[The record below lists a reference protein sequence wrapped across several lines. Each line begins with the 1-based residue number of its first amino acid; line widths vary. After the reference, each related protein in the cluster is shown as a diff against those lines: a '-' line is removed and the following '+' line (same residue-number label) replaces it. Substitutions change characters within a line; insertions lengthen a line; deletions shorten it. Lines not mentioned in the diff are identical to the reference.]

1 MGRLDGKVALIT
13 GGARGQGRSH
23 ALGLAEDG
31 ADIAICDIC
40 AQALTVPYPMATAE
54 DLAETEALVAKTG
67 RRCVADVVD
76 VRDREATRRFV
87 DRAVG
92 ELGGIDIVIA
102 NAGIIN
108 YAPLW
113 ELTDQ
118 QWDEVLDT
126 NLTGVWN
133 TVRACVPKM
142 IEQGRGGSIVL
153 ISSTAGLVAVPG
165 SAAYTVA
172 KHGVVGL
179 MRSLAVE
186 LGGFNIR
193 ANAIHPTGVRTGM
206 IDNQA
211 TRDLFAGHEDGT
223 TEEQE
228 SLGEQLNVLP
238 VAFLEPDDITNAVRY
253 LVSDDAR
260 WVTGTSLK
268 VDAGATVNPAGNWR
282 GLTG

>member
-1 MGRLDGKVALIT
+1 MGRLHGKVAVIT

-23 ALGLAEDG
+23 AIGLAQDG
-31 ADIAICDIC
+31 ADIAICDVDTG
-40 AQALTVPYPMATAE
+40 LTTTPYATATAQ
-54 DLAETEALVAKTG
+54 DLVESEALVSATG
-67 RRCVADVVD
+67 RRCLAATVD
-76 VRDREATRRFV
+76 VRDRDGMRAFV
-87 DRAVG
+87 ARVAS
-92 ELGGIDIVIA
+92 ELGSIDIVVA

-113 ELTDQ
+113 EFTDE

-133 TVRACVPKM
+133 TVRACVPHL
-142 IEQGRGGSIVL
+142 IDQGRGGSIVL

-165 SAAYTVA
+165 SVAYTVS

-186 LGGFNIR
+186 LGRFGIR
-193 ANAIHPTGVRTGM
+193 ANAIHPTSVRTPM
-206 IDNQA
+206 VENQA
-211 TRDLFAGHEDGT
+211 TRDLFAGHEGGT
-223 TEEQE
+223 AEVQE
-228 SLGEQLNVLP
+228 AISERLNLLP
-238 VAFLEPDDITNAVRY
+238 VAFVDPSDVTNAVRY

-268 VDAGATVNPAGNWR
+268 VDAGATANPPGNWR
-282 GLTG
+282 GIT